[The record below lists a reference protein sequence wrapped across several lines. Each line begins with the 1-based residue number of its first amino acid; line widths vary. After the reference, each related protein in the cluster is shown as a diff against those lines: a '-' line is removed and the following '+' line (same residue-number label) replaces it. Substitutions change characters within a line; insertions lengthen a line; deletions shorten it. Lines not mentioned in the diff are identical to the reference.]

1 MASGAY
7 DEAGGAS
14 AMRCA
19 NGLDSKYV
27 ASRSSQFSSQSQ
39 ESTAV
44 GHAVRLGG
52 PQTISQ
58 VLDDKRNT
66 VILEFWGPPH
76 GSLEKTGLAS
86 LIQQDVFPLFNT
98 VI

>member
-7 DEAGGAS
+7 DEAGGAL

-19 NGLDSKYV
+19 DGLGSKHV

-52 PQTISQ
+52 PQAICQ
-58 VLDDKRNT
+58 
-66 VILEFWGPPH
+66 
-76 GSLEKTGLAS
+76 A
-86 LIQQDVFPLFNT
+86 
-98 VI
+98 

>member
-19 NGLDSKYV
+19 NGLDSKHV
-27 ASRSSQFSSQSQ
+27 ACRSSQFSSQNQ

-44 GHAVRLGG
+44 GHAVRLGRRHSARPG
-52 PQTISQ
+52 Q
-58 VLDDKRNT
+58 VFDDKRDI
-66 VILEFWGPPH
+66 VILEFWAPR
-76 GSLEKTGLAS
+76 
-86 LIQQDVFPLFNT
+86 IQ
-98 VI
+98 